1 MTAEQVHQRVAWYV
15 ALILA
20 APYELARARMLDRV
34 AEDGDGRMVY
44 TSFALLQGGT
54 VVINRINDAERNN

>member
-1 MTAEQVHQRVAWYV
+1 MTAEQVHQRMAWYT
-15 ALILA
+15 ALVLA
-20 APYELARARMLDRV
+20 APYELARARELALI
-34 AEDGDGRMVY
+34 AEEADGRMVY